1 MVTKARALG
10 FGKTEPYN
18 SAGGNSGETIVIGKT
33 LSHYK
38 VIEKLGSGGMGEV
51 YIAEDLTLGRRV
63 ALKVLPTDVANDPER
78 RDRFLR
84 EARAVAS
91 LSHPHVLAIHDFG
104 EDQGIAFAVTELLE
118 GRTLRQRLDEGP
130 LSPVEAVDLARQT
143 AEGLAAAHARGIVHR
158 DLKPE
163 NLFITEKG
171 KIKILDFGLAKT
183 VEGGGGEDTPTQT
196 RATAPGTIMGT
207 VGYMSPEQV
216 RGRSADHRSDVF
228 SFGAILYE
236 MLSGERAFQGEST
249 AVTLS
254 AILKD
259 EPPEL
264 LKKKPNLPSSLER
277 IVTRCLEK
285 NPDER
290 FQSAQDVGD
299 AIDALSEEKTTERPP
314 LVAEAPPGR
323 KRGKWG
329 FAWAFVMVF
338 VPAALGVWFLE
349 YTSETRLARHALPQ
363 IVRLVD
369 EGDYFTAFEMA
380 RRVEAVLPDD
390 PLLNRL
396 WPQFTFTASIET
408 TPPGAHVSIG
418 RYGAAEEDLGEIG
431 QTPVPQ
437 IRLPRTPFEY
447 RVVKEGYTPRQG
459 AWHRWFGDLNLTL
472 DEEGDVPSGMVR
484 ASGEI
489 ELFIT
494 GLEHLDPGSFPDFW
508 IDKYEVT
515 NKEFKSFVDDGG
527 YQKREYWKHE
537 FVRDGHVL
545 SWERTMAEFVDATG
559 RPGPSTWE
567 AGDYPEGKDDFP
579 VAGVSWYEAA
589 AYAEYAGKV
598 LPTIFHWNKA
608 ASTWLSGQIVP
619 LSNFGDGPAAVGSHQ
634 GMSAYGTYDM
644 AGNVR
649 EWCWN
654 ASTLG
659 ERFIMGGGWSDAFYQ
674 FNDAYTQD
682 PFDRAAI
689 NGFRCMKYIGEP
701 DDVAGLSEPVDLPYR
716 DYATEEPVPDE
727 IFAVYKNLYS
737 YDKTAL
743 HAEIESE
750 DEEADWV
757 RQKIAFDAAY
767 GDERMF
773 AYLFLPKKGSP
784 PYQTLVYFPGSDAI
798 HTRSS
803 ESLSPVPFDFL
814 LKSGR
819 AIMYPIYKGTYER
832 GDALDSDY
840 PDETGFY
847 RDHVIMWSKDL
858 GRSIDYLETRQDVN
872 ADQFGYIGVSWGAA
886 MAPVMMALEDRFQT
900 GVLLVAGLLFQ
911 RSQPEVD
918 PINFLPRVTVP
929 VLMLNGRYDFF
940 FPLETSQQP
949 FFRLLGAPSEQKRM
963 FVYEDGHSVPR
974 TELIKETLD
983 WMDRYLGPVE

>member
-1 MVTKARALG
+1 MV
-10 FGKTEPYN
+10 FGKTQPYN
-18 SAGGNSGETIVIGKT
+18 LAGRSFLERIVVGKT

-38 VIEKLGSGGMGEV
+38 VIEKLGSGGMGDV
-51 YIAEDLTLGRRV
+51 YIAEDLTLNRRV
-63 ALKVLPTDVANDPER
+63 ALKVLPSDLANDPDR
-78 RDRFLR
+78 RNRFLR
-84 EARAVAS
+84 EARAVAA
-91 LSHPHVLAIHDFG
+91 LSHPNVLAIHDFG
-104 EDQGIAFAVTELLE
+104 EDQGIAFAVTELLT
-118 GRTLRQRLDEGP
+118 GLTLRQRLDEGS
-130 LSPVEAVDLARQT
+130 LSLVEAMEFARQT
-143 AEGLAAAHARGIVHR
+143 ADGLAAAHARGIVHR

-163 NLFITEKG
+163 NLFITKNG

-183 VEGGGGEDTPTQT
+183 IEGGGGEDTPTQT
-196 RATAPGTIMGT
+196 RATEPGTILGT

-236 MLSGERAFQGEST
+236 MLSGDRAFRGESA
-249 AVTLS
+249 AVTMS
-254 AILKD
+254 AILK
-259 EPPEL
+259 EQPPEL
-264 LKKKPNLPSSLER
+264 LKKNPNLPSSLER

-290 FQSAQDVGD
+290 FQSAQDVGY
-299 AIDALSEEKTTERPP
+299 AIDALSEERTTDRPP
-314 LVAEAPPGR
+314 VVAGAPSLR
-323 KRGKWG
+323 KRAKWG
-329 FAWAFVMVF
+329 FAGAFLIVF
-338 VPAALGVWFLE
+338 VPAALAIWFLDR
-349 YTSETRLARHALPQ
+349 TSELRWAREALPQ

-369 EGDYFTAFEMA
+369 EGDYFSAYEMG
-380 RRVEAVLPDD
+380 RRVEAVMPDD

-396 WPQFTFTASIET
+396 WPQFTFEASIET
-408 TPPGAHVSIG
+408 TPPEADVYLG
-418 RYGAAEEDLGEIG
+418 RYGAAEDALEHLGR
-431 QTPVPQ
+431 TPIPQ
-437 IRLPRTPFEY
+437 IRLPRNPFEY
-447 RVVKEGYTPRQG
+447 RVVKEGYVPRQG
-459 AWHRWFGDLNLTL
+459 VWHRWFGDLNLTL
-472 DEEGDVPSGMVR
+472 DQEGQVPSGMVR

-494 GLEHLDPGSFPDFW
+494 GLEHLDPGPFPDFW
-508 IDKYEVT
+508 IDQYEVT
-515 NKEFKSFVDDGG
+515 NKQFKSFVDHGG
-527 YQKREYWKHE
+527 YQTREYWKHE
-537 FVRDGHVL
+537 FVRDGHVV
-545 SWERTMAEFVDATG
+545 SWEQAMAEFVDATG
-559 RPGPSTWE
+559 RPGPSTWQ
-567 AGDYPEGKDDFP
+567 AGDYLEGEDDFP

-589 AYAEYAGKV
+589 AYAEYVGKA

-619 LSNFGDGPAAVGSHQ
+619 LSNFGDGPAVVGSHQ
-634 GMSAYGTYDM
+634 GMSAYGTYGM

-649 EWCWN
+649 EWCRN

-659 ERFIMGGGWSDAFYQ
+659 ERFILGGGWSDAFYM

-682 PFDRAAI
+682 PFDRSAI

-701 DDVAGLSEPVDLPYR
+701 GDMAGLSEPVEIPYR
-716 DYATEEPVPDE
+716 DYSTERPVSDE

-737 YDKTAL
+737 YDKTEL

-750 DEEADWV
+750 DEGQGDWV
-757 RQKIAFDAAY
+757 RQRIAFDAAY

-773 AYLFLPKKGSP
+773 AYLFLPTNGSA

-803 ESLSPVPFDFL
+803 QLLSPVPFDFL
-814 LKSGR
+814 LKNGR
-819 AIMYPIYKGTYER
+819 AIMFPIYKGTYER

-840 PDETGFY
+840 PDETNFY
-847 RDHVIMWSKDL
+847 KDHVIMWSKDL
-858 GRSIDYLETRQDVN
+858 GRSIDYLESRPDVN
-872 ADQFGYIGVSWGAA
+872 TSELAYIGASWGGA
-886 MAPVMMALEDRFQT
+886 MAPVMMALEGRFQT

-911 RSQPEVD
+911 KAQPEVD

-949 FFRLLGAPSEQKRM
+949 FFRLLGSPAEHKRL

-983 WMDRYLGPVE
+983 WLDRYLGPVR

>member
-1 MVTKARALG
+1 MV
-10 FGKTEPYN
+10 
-18 SAGGNSGETIVIGKT
+18 GKT

-38 VIEKLGSGGMGEV
+38 IVEKLGSGGMGEV
-51 YIAEDLTLGRRV
+51 YVAEDLTLGRKV
-63 ALKVLPTDVANDPER
+63 ALKVLPSDVANDPER

-84 EARAVAS
+84 EARAVAA
-91 LSHPHVLAIHDFG
+91 LSHPNVLAIHDFG

-118 GRTLRQRLDEGP
+118 GRTLRQRLSEGS
-130 LSPVEAVDLARQT
+130 LSPVEAMELARQT
-143 AEGLAAAHARGIVHR
+143 ADGLAAAHARGIVHR

-163 NLFITEKG
+163 NLFITRNG

-183 VEGGGGEDTPTQT
+183 IEGGGGEDTPTQT
-196 RATAPGTIMGT
+196 RATEPGTIMGT

-236 MLSGERAFQGEST
+236 MLSGERAFRGESA

-254 AILKD
+254 AILK
-259 EPPEL
+259 EQPPEL
-264 LKKKPNLPSSLER
+264 LKKNPNLPSSLER
-277 IVTRCLEK
+277 IVMRCLEK

-290 FQSAQDVGD
+290 FQSAQDVGY

-314 LVAEAPPGR
+314 VVTDAPPREER
-323 KRGKWG
+323 KGKRK
-329 FAWAFVMVF
+329 FVWAFLIVLA
-338 VPAALGVWFLE
+338 PAALAIWFLDR
-349 YTSETRLARHALPQ
+349 TSELRWAREALPE

-369 EGDYFTAFEMA
+369 AGDYFTAFEMA
-380 RRVEAVLPDD
+380 RRVEAIMPDD
-390 PLLNRL
+390 PLLDRL
-396 WPQFTFTASIET
+396 WPQFTFDASIET
-408 TPPGAHVSIG
+408 TPPGADVYLG
-418 RYGAAEEDLGEIG
+418 RYGAAEEDLVHIG
-431 QTPVPQ
+431 ITPVPQ
-437 IRLPRTPFEY
+437 IRLPRNPFEY
-447 RVVKEGYTPRQG
+447 RVAEEGYTPRMG
-459 AWHRWFGDLNLTL
+459 AWHRWFGDLKLTL
-472 DEEGDVPSGMVR
+472 DEEGSVPSGMVR
-484 ASGEI
+484 ASGAI

-494 GLEHLDPGSFPDFW
+494 GLEHLDPGPFADFW

-515 NKEFKSFVDDGG
+515 NREFKLFVDQGG
-527 YQKREYWKHE
+527 YQTREYWKHE
-537 FVRDGHVL
+537 FVRNGQAIT
-545 SWERTMAEFVDATG
+545 WEQAIAAFVDTTG
-559 RPGPSTWE
+559 RPGASTWE
-567 AGDYPEGKDDFP
+567 AGDYPEGEGDYP
-579 VAGVSWYEAA
+579 VGGVSWYEAA
-589 AYAEYAGKV
+589 AYAEYVGKA

-619 LSNFGDGPAAVGSHQ
+619 LSNFGDGPAAAGSHR

-654 ASTLG
+654 ASTRG
-659 ERFIMGGGWSDAFYQ
+659 ERFVLGGGWSDAFYL

-682 PFDRAAI
+682 PFDRSAI
-689 NGFRCMKYIGEP
+689 NGFRCMKHIGESG
-701 DDVAGLSEPVDLPYR
+701 DMAVLSEPVEIPYR
-716 DYATEEPVPDE
+716 DYLTEKPVSDE

-737 YDKTAL
+737 YDKTEL

-750 DEEADWV
+750 DEGQGDWV
-757 RQKIAFDAAY
+757 RQRIAFDAAY
-767 GDERMF
+767 GNERMF
-773 AYLFLPKKGSP
+773 AYLFLPTNGRP

-803 ESLSPVPFDFL
+803 ESLSPIPFDFL
-814 LKSGR
+814 LKNGR
-819 AIMYPIYKGTYER
+819 AIMVPIYKGTYER

-840 PDETGFY
+840 PDETNFY
-847 RDHVIMWSKDL
+847 KDHVIMWSKDL

-872 ADQFGYIGVSWGAA
+872 TAQLAYIGASWGGA
-886 MAPVMMALEDRFQT
+886 MAPVMMALEDRFRA

-911 RSQPEVD
+911 KSQPEVD

-949 FFRLLGAPSEQKRM
+949 FFRLLRTSSEHKRM

-983 WMDRYLGPVE
+983 WLDLYLGPVQ